1 MSNESNTPLSNKCD
15 ILSEL
20 WMQYKNEDGDFTDYI
35 SYCDLALPIAY
46 LHSMDLIDMNKSLEM
61 FVDEAWDLLLSSMS
75 IEVDAGFE
83 SLDDLF
89 SAQE

>member
-20 WMQYKNEDGDFTDYI
+20 WMQYKNEESDFTDYI

-46 LHSMDLIDMNKSLEM
+46 LHSMDLIEMNKSLEM
-61 FVDEAWDLLLSSMS
+61 FVNEAWDLLLSSMS

>member
-1 MSNESNTPLSNKCD
+1 
-15 ILSEL
+15 
-20 WMQYKNEDGDFTDYI
+20 MQYKNDSSDFDDYI

-46 LHSMDLIDMNKSLEM
+46 LHSMDLIEMNKSLEM
-61 FVDEAWDLLLSSMS
+61 FVNEAWDLLLESLS
-75 IEVDAGFE
+75 IASDEGFE